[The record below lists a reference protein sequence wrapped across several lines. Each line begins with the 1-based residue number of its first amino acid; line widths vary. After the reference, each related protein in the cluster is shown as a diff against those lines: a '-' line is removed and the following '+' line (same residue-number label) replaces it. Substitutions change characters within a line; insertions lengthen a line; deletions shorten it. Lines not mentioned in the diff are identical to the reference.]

1 MRRDSSSS
9 RDSGIES
16 GGMVWIVQTAIS
28 LKMPL
33 HTDADV
39 VAIDER
45 EFLRLRAFEENVYWP
60 AYTRRL
66 SELSTGRRALF
77 IYDRQRASY
86 IWDHEITPDEVRA
99 NPALGLK
106 ILRDQAAT
114 QYANRC
120 LRKHEGLKPT
130 NVVLKDGHEVPI
142 QHPINVVPGDDVE
155 VGPGVPGMAL
165 APPAT
170 PTTPSFAFGAGLTAG
185 FAGLSVNGPTI
196 STVGPVTSP
205 KEWESIKFTAA

>member
-1 MRRDSSSS
+1 
-9 RDSGIES
+9 
-16 GGMVWIVQTAIS
+16 MVWIVQTAIS

-33 HTDADV
+33 HADADV

-66 SELSTGRRALF
+66 SELAAGRRALF
-77 IYDRQRASY
+77 IYDRQRSSY

-120 LRKHEGLKPT
+120 LRKHEGLPPT
-130 NVVLKDGHEVPI
+130 NVILKDGREVPI
-142 QHPINVVPGDDVE
+142 KHPINVVPGDDVE

-165 APPAT
+165 TAPPT
-170 PTTPSFAFGAGLTAG
+170 PTAPSFGFGASLTAG
-185 FAGLSVNGPTI
+185 FAGLGMGGATI
-196 STVGPVTSP
+196 TPVTSP
-205 KEWESIKFTAA
+205 KEWESIKFTTT